1 MANKVNTPDTDI
13 IVDAKGKLEVLFE
26 KYGKTLLWVL
36 VVIGIAVGGF
46 FLYKSYS
53 DSKEQERIAK
63 AEKIATI
70 DLATEAEAGAVAAHA
85 NSADVKDTASANF
98 LNYLAASRYVA
109 EDDIE
114 NAKIYLAKV
123 KEFSNSTFG
132 AMLNAAT
139 YGLRGDIAVAE
150 DDLQAAVENFKKAVA
165 ASDDEHSFITYSEK
179 LARVYNALGDKQ
191 AAMQCYK
198 DIVAKYPDL
207 GVNPNEVSVDGLSNG
222 SAAYFKRFIW

>member
-70 DLATEAEAGAVAAHA
+70 DLATEAEAGVVAAHA
-85 NSADVKDTASANF
+85 NSADVKDTASANL

-123 KEFSNSTFG
+123 KEFRNSAFG

>member
-36 VVIGIAVGGF
+36 VVIGIAVGGY

-114 NAKIYLAKV
+114 NAKVYFAKV
-123 KEFSNSTFG
+123 KDFSNSAFG

-207 GVNPNEVSVDGLSNG
+207 GVNPNEVSVDGVSNR